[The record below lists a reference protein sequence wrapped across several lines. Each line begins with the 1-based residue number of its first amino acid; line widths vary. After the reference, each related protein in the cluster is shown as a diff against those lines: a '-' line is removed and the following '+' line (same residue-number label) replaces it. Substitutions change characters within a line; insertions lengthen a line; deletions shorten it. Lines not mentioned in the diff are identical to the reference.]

1 MSLKKSAFVLAVAA
15 MPLAAQADLRPMDE
29 VAMGDVTGQAGV
41 TIELETK
48 IDIGEVI
55 YTDEGSLGIKDMSI
69 GGANRTDMFQET
81 IDAGIGPL
89 VPISSNLLDRMKVDI
104 DINAGGDAI
113 IRIWPNGTAAPV
125 DFKVTTGAWELSGT
139 DGTTTLL
146 DNLLIEGIFT
156 EFLATVDNSEDK
168 LNFQMRIGIDN
179 MEFDVPFLG
188 IGIRGMRVTGA
199 NYDVAPNV
207 LTANALVNLDM
218 YKGTRANGGDALVV
232 DLAQFDADI
241 IIGAIE
247 IGGTSIGSLKFDNLS
262 ITETSMKIYGH

>member
-125 DFKVTTGAWELSGT
+125 DFKVTTGR
-139 DGTTTLL
+139 
-146 DNLLIEGIFT
+146 
-156 EFLATVDNSEDK
+156 K
-168 LNFQMRIGIDN
+168 R
-179 MEFDVPFLG
+179 
-188 IGIRGMRVTGA
+188 
-199 NYDVAPNV
+199 
-207 LTANALVNLDM
+207 
-218 YKGTRANGGDALVV
+218 K
-232 DLAQFDADI
+232 
-241 IIGAIE
+241 
-247 IGGTSIGSLKFDNLS
+247 
-262 ITETSMKIYGH
+262 